1 MYSNFSNSLPCDVIA
16 EMPWMSEAERSN
28 YAHLLT
34 SMHLS
39 VKKEL
44 SARASTLV
52 LEAVAGSSR
61 ESPAV
66 DDDDEQRPA
75 QRSPVPSASDL
86 VDQLVQAVLRARHGG
101 ARFCAFADADP
112 RDLLRLPDKFDPLFL
127 FSNERYHQL
136 LRRWT
141 ATTPHLNNLLITQ
154 C

>member
-1 MYSNFSNSLPCDVIA
+1 
-16 EMPWMSEAERSN
+16 MPWMSEAERSN
-28 YAHLLT
+28 YAHLLA

-44 SARASTLV
+44 SAGASTLA

-66 DDDDEQRPA
+66 DDDEQRPA
-75 QRSPVPSASDL
+75 QRSPLPSASDL
-86 VDQLVQAVLRARHGG
+86 VDQLVQGVLRARHGG
-101 ARFCAFADADP
+101 GGCDARFGAFADADP

-136 LRRWT
+136 LRR
-141 ATTPHLNNLLITQ
+141 
-154 C
+154 